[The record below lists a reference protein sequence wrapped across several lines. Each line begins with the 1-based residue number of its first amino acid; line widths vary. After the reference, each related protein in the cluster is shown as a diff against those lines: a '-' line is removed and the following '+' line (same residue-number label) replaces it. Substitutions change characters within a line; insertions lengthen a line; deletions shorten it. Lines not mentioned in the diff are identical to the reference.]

1 MKLSIIIPAFNEE
14 RTIIELLNKVVA
26 APLPDYIQKEII
38 VVDDSSIDS
47 TGDLISTFRQQN
59 PSLAVNYIK
68 HTVNQGK
75 GAALHTGIRLATGN
89 WLLVQDADLEYD
101 PNEYGLLLQPL
112 LEGKADVVYGTR
124 FIGNHPHRVLY
135 FWHSVGNKILTLLS
149 NIFTDLNL
157 TDMESCYKVFKTSLI
172 QSIHLQEKRFG
183 FEPEVTA
190 KLAHIPGIRIY
201 EVGISYYGRTYAEGK
216 KIGWRDGFR
225 AIYAILKYNLFAS
238 STVKGA
244 SKQSVWAD
252 VNVLN

>member
-1 MKLSIIIPAFNEE
+1 MKLSIIIPAYNEE

-26 APLPDYIQKEII
+26 APLPDYIRKEII
-38 VVDDSSIDS
+38 VVDDSSADS
-47 TGDLISTFRQQN
+47 TGDLVAIFQQQN
-59 PSLAVNYIK
+59 PDLDVNYIK

-89 WLLVQDADLEYD
+89 WLIIQDADLEYD

-112 LEGKADVVYGTR
+112 LDGKADVVYGSR

-172 QSIHLQEKRFG
+172 QAIDLQEKRFG

-190 KLAHIPGIRIY
+190 KLAHIPNIRIY

-225 AIYAILKYNLFAS
+225 AIYAILKYNLFVS
-238 STVKGA
+238 NTVKQA
-244 SKQSVWAD
+244 IKQSVWPTLTPD
-252 VNVLN
+252 